1 MEREKILEMYLA
13 EVQAELADETPSLL
27 FIRGLTKFC
36 NTMLEEAEKNVRAKF
51 EPITLTFENVKTEPM
66 VFKQKEPEPQTLV
79 FDENTPG
86 QPAKHVSNGFVSY
99 QYRGEEPDDTDR
111 GRGRRHWLSDSEVQR
126 IKNLRDTGKSIAEIV
141 RITGFSRATVCRKLS
156 GYLPKSNKEPGKGH
170 IDWFRDLA
178 AQGMGIKAIS
188 DRTGY
193 TEAVVEKYIGG
204 KTHENADT

>member
-1 MEREKILEMYLA
+1 MEREKILEMYLN

-36 NTMLEEAEKNVRAKF
+36 NTMLDEEERCRAEAVLALRSAVGLS
-51 EPITLTFENVKTEPM
+51 PIMPE
-66 VFKQKEPEPQTLV
+66 EPEP
-79 FDENTPG
+79 
-86 QPAKHVSNGFVSY
+86 K
-99 QYRGEEPDDTDR
+99 EPPTVDDDTDR

-156 GYLPKSNKEPGKGH
+156 GYLPKKNGKPGKGH

-178 AQGMGIKAIS
+178 AEGMGVKAIS

-193 TEAVVEKYIGG
+193 TEEIVRKYIGG
-204 KTHENADT
+204 NADGE

>member
-36 NTMLEEAEKNVRAKF
+36 NTMLDEEEKRRAKALAALRNTIGISF
-51 EPITLTFENVKTEPM
+51 DP
-66 VFKQKEPEPQTLV
+66 KEPEPQTLV

-86 QPAKHVSNGFVSY
+86 QPAKYVSNGFVSY
-99 QYRGEEPDDTDR
+99 QYRGEEPDDTKR
-111 GRGRRHWLSDSEVQR
+111 TRGRRYWLSDSEVQR
-126 IKNLRDTGKSIAEIV
+126 IQNLYDMGKSQAEIM
-141 RITGFSRATVCRKLS
+141 RITGYSRSTICRRLK
-156 GYLPKSNKEPGKGH
+156 GYLPKSSKEPGKGH

-178 AQGMGIKAIS
+178 VQGFGVKAIS

-193 TEAVVEKYIGG
+193 TEEIVRKYLGG
-204 KTHENADT
+204 NADENADT